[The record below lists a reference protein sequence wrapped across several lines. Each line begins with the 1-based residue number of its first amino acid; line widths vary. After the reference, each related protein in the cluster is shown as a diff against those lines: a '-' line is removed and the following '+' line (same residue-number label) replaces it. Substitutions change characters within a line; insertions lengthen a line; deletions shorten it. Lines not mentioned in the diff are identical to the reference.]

1 MNTTMNKL
9 ALAIG
14 ALVMAGGAMAADDNA
29 NLAVSATVLTNCA
42 IGPGTLAFPANLQLG
57 VTKGLGTKAANP
69 ANADSDSGTSI
80 SVTCTNGS
88 SAAITA
94 GAGANT
100 AGVVATTRALKS
112 GSNYIDY
119 ELYTDTN
126 RTTVL
131 DGTNS
136 ISYTGTGL
144 TEIDKTTIFGRILGA
159 DIATAKAGAYA
170 DTVAM
175 TITYTP

>member
-14 ALVMAGGAMAADDNA
+14 ALVMAGGAMAATDTA

-42 IGPGTLAFPANLQLG
+42 IGPGTLAFPVDLQLG
-57 VTKGLGTKAANP
+57 VNKGLGTKAGTQS
-69 ANADSDSGTSI
+69 NADSDSGTSI

-94 GAGANT
+94 GAGAN
-100 AGVVATTRALKS
+100 AANVVASTRALKS

-119 ELYTDTN
+119 ELYTTTA
-126 RTTVL
+126 RTLVL
-131 DGTNS
+131 NGTNS

-144 TEIDKTTIFGRILGA
+144 AETDKTTIFGRILGA
-159 DIATAKAGAYA
+159 DIALAKAGVYA